1 MERVISKVRSGELDR
16 KDVPEGEW
24 VTFKVRFLVWNLLDM
39 YRIQLQKEKGLTRD
53 LSYGDTIRNLLI
65 EVGFEEA
72 RIFPG
77 EGPLTIEEME
87 L

>member
-39 YRIQLQKEKGLTRD
+39 
-53 LSYGDTIRNLLI
+53 
-65 EVGFEEA
+65 
-72 RIFPG
+72 
-77 EGPLTIEEME
+77 
-87 L
+87 